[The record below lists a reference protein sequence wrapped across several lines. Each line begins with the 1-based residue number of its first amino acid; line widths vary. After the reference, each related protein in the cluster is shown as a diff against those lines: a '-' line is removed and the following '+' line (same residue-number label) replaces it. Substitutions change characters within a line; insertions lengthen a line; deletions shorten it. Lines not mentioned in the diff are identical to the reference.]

1 MVRAEHWDGLW
12 GGGLLGD
19 HQSGITERGRRARR
33 DVGGQFC
40 LPPTLA
46 SHGWGWR
53 AECAHESPPH
63 SFAIRKAGLPRDGL
77 DGMPTVF
84 QHQPGGLET
93 KFLDGLCR
101 RLAGLGSKR
110 SCELAGGQ
118 MGRLRPLFYRKLSV
132 EIFPRGCESGL
143 NSVGL
148 RLKLEKSR
156 ELRLSAGTPM
166 MDHHFLRNRPSEFRT
181 DIPFDHCK
189 DEIHRRGHTRRCPY
203 RTVDDEYPI
212 FLHLHLRIT
221 SLKFARVVPVRRH
234 PFSVEKT
241 RFGQREVADAS
252 RGHPAGYLG
261 TLPQV
266 HQQSLRRTK

>member
-1 MVRAEHWDGLW
+1 MRAEYWDVLQ
-12 GGGLLGD
+12 GGWLLGD
-19 HQSGITERGRRARR
+19 HQIGITERGQRARR
-33 DVGGQFC
+33 DVAGQ
-40 LPPTLA
+40 LRVPPNLS
-46 SHGWGWR
+46 SHRLGWQ
-53 AECAHESPPH
+53 AEYAHECPPH

-101 RLAGLGSKR
+101 RLTGLGRKR
-110 SCELAGGQ
+110 SCELAGAQ
-118 MGRLRPLFYRKLSV
+118 MGRLRQLFYGKLSV
-132 EIFPRGCESGL
+132 EIFPRECESGL

-189 DEIHRRGHTRRCPY
+189 DEIHRRGLIPADVHTEPSMTNIRSSC
-203 RTVDDEYPI
+203 T
-212 FLHLHLRIT
+212 FT
-221 SLKFARVVPVRRH
+221 
-234 PFSVEKT
+234 
-241 RFGQREVADAS
+241 FG
-252 RGHPAGYLG
+252 
-261 TLPQV
+261 
-266 HQQSLRRTK
+266 